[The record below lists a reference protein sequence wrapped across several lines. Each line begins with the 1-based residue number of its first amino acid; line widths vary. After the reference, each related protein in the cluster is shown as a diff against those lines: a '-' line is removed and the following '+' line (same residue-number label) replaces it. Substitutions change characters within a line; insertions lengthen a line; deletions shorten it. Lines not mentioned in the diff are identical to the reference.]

1 MTEVEYVDGST
12 WHGRTGGLENSF
24 EYKVGFVLLN
34 LEEDTKGPAFFS
46 RRSGKFFGILDKM
59 TAGIDRIFGPRCKCK
74 KNDKKD

>member
-34 LEEDTKGPAFFS
+34 LEEDTMGPAFFS
-46 RRSGKFFGILDKM
+46 RRSGKFFGILLTILGSAIWALGQVIVKPLSL
-59 TAGIDRIFGPRCKCK
+59 IHI
-74 KNDKKD
+74 

>member
-46 RRSGKFFGILDKM
+46 RRSGKSYRRPYEKIRLFVSLQ
-59 TAGIDRIFGPRCKCK
+59 
-74 KNDKKD
+74 